1 MMSSCTLFLY
11 IITSNLCNSSL
22 SLPFPHYMCTPTHTQ
37 PLTERADKFVLLPPG
52 QKLTLAPF
60 PPEYRPVP
68 CKPLFFDLALNHV
81 EFPPLGHRVEK
92 KQGGITGFMKG
103 LIWGSKP

>member
-1 MMSSCTLFLY
+1 M
-11 IITSNLCNSSL
+11 CNSSL
-22 SLPFPHYMCTPTHTQ
+22 SLPFPHYMYTPTHTQ